1 MMTVVPMNLPPHATT
16 RSWRRGV
23 NVLLDERHRNRLE
36 PVRLRRAAR
45 RGRSRATARN
55 AVGAPVSAPTGAFS
69 YPRSVRSMR
78 WRPPVERIKRPKR
91 NEGQVRRVQGMVE
104 DERYCARIMVRTG

>member
-1 MMTVVPMNLPPHATT
+1 
-16 RSWRRGV
+16 
-23 NVLLDERHRNRLE
+23 
-36 PVRLRRAAR
+36 
-45 RGRSRATARN
+45 
-55 AVGAPVSAPTGAFS
+55 
-69 YPRSVRSMR
+69 MR